1 MAVRDEFV
9 DVNSMIV
16 FTRLSIVSFFAVA
29 AMARVSNDYPS
40 CSAMSLRTCCSVLL
54 MATSAF
60 SVRLVLPVVSL
71 LSSLTSLS
79 AARKYFFGWIPLAVS
94 GGLLLS
100 HKVFYVDEPRDSEA
114 SLHLKYH
121 FGFAD
126 GYFAVGR

>member
-1 MAVRDEFV
+1 MRDEFV

-79 AARKYFFGWIPLAVS
+79 AARKYFLA
-94 GGLLLS
+94 GS
-100 HKVFYVDEPRDSEA
+100 HLRLAAAFFFHTRYFMLMSPVTPRR
-114 SLHLKYH
+114 
-121 FGFAD
+121 
-126 GYFAVGR
+126 VCT